1 MHISFAITIAVEG
14 FYPIT
19 SVGLTLYSFASAKEA
34 LPLIK
39 FIISMVSS
47 SLGMA
52 KFFLNGPIPILSKD
66 SPLNG
71 LISLPFICTLLINIM
86 FGCRV
91 ICIESA
97 FFSSYRLQSYYDD
110 ERGVVQKTID
120 PIFAPEYR
128 LLVYLAPSFLSF
140 AINAMRLL
148 TTGANIR
155 AYIKKYPQLLIAN
168 CFTPFMF
175 EGCED
180 DSIRVWR
187 LGSIFNAFFIGC
199 LPQAVLVLMDYQRG
213 VPNWDFI
220 SLALER
226 ELIYENN
233 DALFKSRHGNSLFA
247 IVSGVFFLFLITL
260 TFFTEKIFKSHGIHC
275 KCFSVLCLP
284 CPSNCVNLN
293 SKIDTTQCL
302 QTNPSVIKNDDER
315 ESEEANSI
323 EQEDEGE
330 EVKRSFIHMYVYSN
344 GQIKT
349 LRGNPSIEPQI
360 ESRKVSEKYLCHYEL
375 IL

>member
-1 MHISFAITIAVEG
+1 MHISFAITVAVEG
-14 FYPIT
+14 FYPTT
-19 SVGLTLYSFASAKEA
+19 SAGMTLYSFASAKEA

-39 FIISMVSS
+39 LIISMATS

-52 KFFLNGPIPILSKD
+52 KFFLHGPIQILSKD

-71 LISLPFICTLLINIM
+71 LVSLPFICTLLINIM

-140 AINAMRLL
+140 AINALRLL

-180 DSIRVWR
+180 NSIRVWR

-213 VPNWDFI
+213 VFDWDFI
-220 SLALER
+220 SLTLER

-247 IVSGVFFLFLITL
+247 TISGIFFLSLIIL
-260 TFFTEKIFKSHGIHC
+260 TFFTEKIFQNRGINC

-293 SKIDTTQCL
+293 AKIDTTKSV
-302 QTNPSVIKNDDER
+302 QTNPSVIKNDDEH
-315 ESEEANSI
+315 ESENPNSN
-323 EQEDEGE
+323 EKEEEKE
-330 EVKRSFIHMYVYSN
+330 EVKRSFINYIYRYMIYDIY
-344 GQIKT
+344 IF
-349 LRGNPSIEPQI
+349 
-360 ESRKVSEKYLCHYEL
+360 
-375 IL
+375 